1 MVESEDSVSD
11 ELETLALVNITP
23 REATL
28 PIDTSREW
36 NKGFKLINQLIKVLA
51 DAMYFE
57 KYIDETGDEHRLPKM
72 HPQLLG
78 YMQERRHMIDQIWK
92 IAGGEVINEGR
103 KEAVKNMARILFETQ
118 IERKIKEK
126 YKADV
131 ITILEVDSKDED

>member
-1 MVESEDSVSD
+1 MVESEDSISE
-11 ELETLALVNITP
+11 ELETLALVEITP

-57 KYIDETGDEHRLPKM
+57 NYIDEVGDEHRLPKM

-78 YMQERRHMIDQIWK
+78 YIQERRHMIDQIWK

-118 IERKIKEK
+118 IERKVKEK
-126 YKADV
+126 YKNDV
-131 ITILEVDSKDED
+131 ITILEVESNDEN

>member
-1 MVESEDSVSD
+1 MVESEDSISE
-11 ELETLALVNITP
+11 ELETLALVEITP

-51 DAMYFE
+51 DAMYLE
-57 KYIDETGDEHRLPKM
+57 KYIDETGDEHNLPKM

-78 YMQERRHMIDQIWK
+78 YLQERRHMIDQIWK

-118 IERKIKEK
+118 VERHTKEK
-126 YKADV
+126 YKDDV
-131 ITILEVDSKDED
+131 ITILEVDSNDED